1 MGSKKYCYICGK
13 EIKHPELMQPIDII
27 INSNHVK
34 NICAK
39 CKDKLVINK
48 VKNKIRYK

>member
-27 INSNHVK
+27 INST
-34 NICAK
+34 
-39 CKDKLVINK
+39 CKKHMCQMQ
-48 VKNKIRYK
+48 R